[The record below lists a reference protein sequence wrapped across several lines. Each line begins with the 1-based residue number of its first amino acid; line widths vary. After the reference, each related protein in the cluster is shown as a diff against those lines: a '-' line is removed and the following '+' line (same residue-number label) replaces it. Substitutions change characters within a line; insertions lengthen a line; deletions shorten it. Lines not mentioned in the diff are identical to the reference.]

1 MRGKEGLFYGAII
14 FFWIRQEGTQNNNAK
29 IILKLILIQIQSQN
43 KNKCFPLFSAIFRLL
58 MTLFT
63 LSNLYAEDLS
73 LHDVV
78 IKWSKICWDENDET
92 LLRGELSF

>member
-1 MRGKEGLFYGAII
+1 
-14 FFWIRQEGTQNNNAK
+14 
-29 IILKLILIQIQSQN
+29 
-43 KNKCFPLFSAIFRLL
+43 

-78 IKWSKICWDENDET
+78 INWSKICWDQNDEI
-92 LLRGELSF
+92 LLSGETRFLKTQRGRKWRGRIQIFTYKQGGTNPSRQYEYQDT